1 MYWVWVIVS
10 FMNLKTAT
18 YLRKIKIHIVKESVL
33 SCTYLLIPVYG
44 VCTSHVSGWCLK
56 EGFIWPENL
65 QLCLH
70 NCCYQSHSQSVNQ
83 FWHCLRQGGKWSGVI
98 HSAVSVSQSVDCT
111 HQKTHTNVCGIIH
124 EEWQLE
130 SFIDWT
136 LLTLSGITLY

>member
-1 MYWVWVIVS
+1 MFWVIGS
-10 FMNLKTAT
+10 FMD
-18 YLRKIKIHIVKESVL
+18 IKNSHIHICAKSKFTL
-33 SCTYLLIPVYG
+33 SKNQFYLVHIYWYRCMVYA
-44 VCTSHVSGWCLK
+44 HVSGWCLK
-56 EGFIWPENL
+56 EGFIWPPNV

-70 NCCYQSHSQSVNQ
+70 NCCYQSHSQSVNLL
-83 FWHCLRQGGKWSGVI
+83 WHCLRQGGKWSGVI